1 LVLVRAQR
9 APVVATPL
17 SQQTDIIKGV
27 IEAK

>member
-1 LVLVRAQR
+1 LVRAQR
-9 APVVATPL
+9 APVVATLL